1 MKKSTF
7 LKDFKAFIMRGNV
20 MDMAVGVIIG
30 GAFSKI
36 VSSLVNDV
44 IMPLLG
50 LLVGEVSFADLKWV
64 MKAATV
70 DADGTVLTEAVT
82 LNYGQFLQNIFD
94 FLLIALCIF
103 AAIRIVSNVTK
114 RLKKQEEPK
123 EEAPAPEP
131 EPEPEPTKEELLL
144 TEIRDLLR
152 DR

>member
-123 EEAPAPEP
+123 EKAPA
-131 EPEPEPTKEELLL
+131 PEPEPTKEELLL

>member
-131 EPEPEPTKEELLL
+131 EPEPTKEELLL

>member
-7 LKDFKAFIMRGNV
+7 LKDFKAIIMRGNV

-131 EPEPEPTKEELLL
+131 EPTKEELLL

>member
-114 RLKKQEEPK
+114 CLKKQEEPK
-123 EEAPAPEP
+123 EEAPA
-131 EPEPEPTKEELLL
+131 PEPEPTKEELLL

>member
-1 MKKSTF
+1 MKKSGF

-20 MDMAVGVIIG
+20 LDMAVGVIVG

-50 LLVGEVSFADLKWV
+50 LIVGEVSFSNLKLT
-64 MKAATV
+64 MKAAELGE
-70 DADGTVLTEAVT
+70 DGEVLKEAVT

-103 AAIRIVSNVTK
+103 VAIRIITNLSK
-114 RLKKQEEPK
+114 RLKKEEEKK
-123 EEAPAPEP
+123 EEAPAPA
-131 EPEPEPTKEELLL
+131 PEPEPTKEELLL
-144 TEIRDLLR
+144 AEIRDLLR

>member
-131 EPEPEPTKEELLL
+131 EPTKEELLL

>member
-20 MDMAVGVIIG
+20 IDMAVGVIIG

-131 EPEPEPTKEELLL
+131 EPTKEELLL

>member
-1 MKKSTF
+1 
-7 LKDFKAFIMRGNV
+7 

-103 AAIRIVSNVTK
+103 EAIRIVSNVTK

-131 EPEPEPTKEELLL
+131 EPTKEELLL

>member
-1 MKKSTF
+1 MKKSGF

-20 MDMAVGVIIG
+20 LDMAVGVIVG
-30 GAFSKI
+30 GAFSQI

-50 LLVGEVSFADLKWV
+50 LIVGEVSFADLKLT
-64 MKAATV
+64 MKAAELDTNGEV
-70 DADGTVLTEAVT
+70 VKEAVT

-103 AAIRIVSNVTK
+103 VAIRIISNLSK
-114 RLKKQEEPK
+114 RLKKAEEEKK
-123 EEAPAPEP
+123 EEAPAPA
-131 EPEPEPTKEELLL
+131 PEPEPTKEELLL
-144 TEIRDLLR
+144 AEIRDLLR

>member
-131 EPEPEPTKEELLL
+131 DPTKEELLL

>member
-1 MKKSTF
+1 MKKNTF

-131 EPEPEPTKEELLL
+131 EPTKEELLL

>member
-1 MKKSTF
+1 MKKSGF

-20 MDMAVGVIIG
+20 LDMAVGVIVG

-50 LLVGEVSFADLKWV
+50 LIVGEVSFANLKLT
-64 MKAATV
+64 MKAAEL
-70 DADGTVLTEAVT
+70 DENGEVLKEAVT

-103 AAIRIVSNVTK
+103 VAIRIITNLSK
-114 RLKKQEEPK
+114 RLKKAEETK
-123 EEAPAPEP
+123 EEAPAPA
-131 EPEPEPTKEELLL
+131 PEPEPTKEELLL
-144 TEIRDLLR
+144 AEIRDLLR

>member
-20 MDMAVGVIIG
+20 IDMAVGVIIG

-114 RLKKQEEPK
+114 RLKKQIGR
-123 EEAPAPEP
+123 AHV
-131 EPEPEPTKEELLL
+131 
-144 TEIRDLLR
+144 
-152 DR
+152 

>member
-1 MKKSTF
+1 MKKSGF

-20 MDMAVGVIIG
+20 LDMAVGVIVG

-50 LLVGEVSFADLKWV
+50 LIVGEVSFADLKLT
-64 MKAATV
+64 MKAAELDTNGEAV
-70 DADGTVLTEAVT
+70 KEAVT

-103 AAIRIVSNVTK
+103 VAIRIISNLSK
-114 RLKKQEEPK
+114 RLKKAEEEKK
-123 EEAPAPEP
+123 EEAPAPA
-131 EPEPEPTKEELLL
+131 PEPEPTKEELLL
-144 TEIRDLLR
+144 AEIRDLLR

>member
-103 AAIRIVSNVTK
+103 AAIRVVSNVTK

-131 EPEPEPTKEELLL
+131 EPTKEELLL

>member
-82 LNYGQFLQNIFD
+82 LNYGQVLQNIFD

-131 EPEPEPTKEELLL
+131 EPTKEELLL

-152 DR
+152 ER

>member
-1 MKKSTF
+1 MKKSGF

-20 MDMAVGVIIG
+20 LDMAVGVIVG

-50 LLVGEVSFADLKWV
+50 LIVGEVSFSNLKLT
-64 MKAATV
+64 MKAAELGE
-70 DADGTVLTEAVT
+70 DGEVLKEAVT

-103 AAIRIVSNVTK
+103 VAIRIITNLSK
-114 RLKKQEEPK
+114 HLKKEEEKK
-123 EEAPAPEP
+123 EEAPAPA
-131 EPEPEPTKEELLL
+131 PEPEPTKEELLL
-144 TEIRDLLR
+144 AEIRDLLR

>member
-1 MKKSTF
+1 MKKSGF

-20 MDMAVGVIIG
+20 LDMAVGVIVG

-50 LLVGEVSFADLKWV
+50 LIVGEVSFADLKLT
-64 MKAATV
+64 MKAAEL
-70 DADGTVLTEAVT
+70 DANGEVVKEAVT

-103 AAIRIVSNVTK
+103 VAIRIISNLSK
-114 RLKKQEEPK
+114 RLKKAEEEKK
-123 EEAPAPEP
+123 EEAPAPA
-131 EPEPEPTKEELLL
+131 PEPEPTKEELLL
-144 TEIRDLLR
+144 AEIRDLLR

>member
-1 MKKSTF
+1 MKKSGF

-20 MDMAVGVIIG
+20 LDMAVGVIVG

-50 LLVGEVSFADLKWV
+50 LIVGEVSFADLKLT
-64 MKAATV
+64 MKAAELDTNGEV
-70 DADGTVLTEAVT
+70 VKEAVT

-103 AAIRIVSNVTK
+103 VAIRIISNLSK
-114 RLKKQEEPK
+114 RLKKAEEEKK
-123 EEAPAPEP
+123 EEAPAPA
-131 EPEPEPTKEELLL
+131 PEPEPTKEELLL
-144 TEIRDLLR
+144 AEIRDLLR

>member
-70 DADGTVLTEAVT
+70 DADGTVLPEAVT

-131 EPEPEPTKEELLL
+131 EPTKEELLL

>member
-70 DADGTVLTEAVT
+70 DEDGTVLTEAVT

-131 EPEPEPTKEELLL
+131 EPTK
-144 TEIRDLLR
+144 
-152 DR
+152 